1 MANGQQITFR
11 VDDATYRQL
20 LEEGAS
26 RGMSPHI
33 MAKLVVQNRYGS
45 RGGPT
50 EELAGHFKRQYL
62 ARMQQMIA
70 FDFTIDNVRQVFQR
84 ISRKF
89 RCTAGLIR
97 ILNADQQPSTCFSGH
112 SGVQE
117 RRVGVP
123 QV

>member
-62 ARMQQMIA
+62 ARMQDAIRAATPELEALM
-70 FDFTIDNVRQVFQR
+70 QR
-84 ISRKF
+84 LARDVLSDKGWGGPGQGGRSPGTT
-89 RCTAGLIR
+89 RLRRGTAR
-97 ILNADQQPSTCFSGH
+97 
-112 SGVQE
+112 E
-117 RRVGVP
+117 R
-123 QV
+123 